1 MTTTRLW
8 KTTTL
13 YVHHTFWYISWQ
25 SCANKQRENSSW
37 EGVVTETWADVS
49 RDNSQ
54 RRFLAQYIVTTLFWY
69 CFEWLQHCFNIATMC
84 CAKNRCC
91 ESSRLTSSLWCGKR
105 GKKKNKQTKN
115 YNVAAKPVEKQCSHC
130 KFYHPRSNLFCNKSG
145 CGFWCVNTDFC
156 LDKIALEL
164 RHLGSYVTFGSVKRA
179 TFTNMYRTTL
189 FTLL

>member
-54 RRFLAQYIVTTLFWY
+54 RRFLAQYIVTTMFWY

-84 CAKNRCC
+84 CAENRRC

-105 GKKKNKQTKN
+105 GKKKTNKQT
-115 YNVAAKPVEKQCSHC
+115 
-130 KFYHPRSNLFCNKSG
+130 
-145 CGFWCVNTDFC
+145 T
-156 LDKIALEL
+156 
-164 RHLGSYVTFGSVKRA
+164 
-179 TFTNMYRTTL
+179 TTL
-189 FTLL
+189 LQNQSKSNVRIANFTTHVQTCFVANQVVVFDA